1 MRFSLYNRKYL
12 NQYKGGILNLYAEI
26 ILNSEA
32 IEIDRPFT
40 YKVPL
45 DMEEKVKVGQI
56 VKVPFGVRSKPVE
69 GFILDLK
76 AEEEMKVS
84 FKMKNILSVENEEP
98 IITEDDLKLIN
109 FLREEYLCKYID
121 AIRLLIPVGI
131 LKGAKSKSRNVI
143 VFINDN
149 LEKIKNKDGYIEIID
164 FIKRNTGKYTKT
176 ELSKE
181 HGFSIYKLNKLMEH
195 GLIKSEEEI
204 VFRYNTREYNKD
216 VQKNLTVE
224 QSMAIKEIEES
235 EENLILLK
243 GVTGSG
249 KTEVY
254 MRIVEKTLEEG
265 KSAIVLVPEIAL
277 TPQMIER
284 FKGRFGSNVALF
296 HSKLS
301 DGERFDEWY
310 RVKEGKASLI
320 IGARSAIFL
329 PAKNLGLI
337 IIDEEH
343 ENTYKSDQ
351 NPKYQTKE
359 VAEYI
364 AKLKGCKVILG
375 SATPTIES
383 YYRAISGEMKLVE
396 LNHRV
401 DNKPMP
407 KMMLVDMREE
417 LRSGNKSLFSR
428 RLYASMKE
436 KLEKG
441 EQIILF
447 LNRRGFSTFVSCRSC
462 GYVFHC
468 EDCDISMTYHKNGF
482 LVCHYC
488 GKTKKQ
494 PNLCPKCG
502 SKYVKFF
509 GAGTER
515 VEEEVRRYFKNARIL
530 RMDVDTTRAKDSHE
544 KIYNAFKAREADIL
558 IGTQMVSKGLDFPNV
573 TLVGILAADMS
584 LNLPDYRAA
593 ERSFQII
600 TQVAGRA
607 GRGDKEGEVI
617 VQTYTPEHYSLQ
629 YAKKYDYENFYEKE
643 FTIRAMMGYPP
654 FGRILLINGSG
665 KNEDELRKQMIYLG
679 EKVKEKAEEF
689 GGLEVLGPTPCIIY
703 RIKENYRWQIIVK
716 GEFSSKFSKSIK
728 DILYD
733 KANNVYNDI
742 RVSMDINPN
751 SLS

>member
-1 MRFSLYNRKYL
+1 MPNNDELYHH
-12 NQYKGGILNLYAEI
+12 GII
-26 ILNSEA
+26 GM
-32 IEIDRPFT
+32 
-40 YKVPL
+40 KW
-45 DMEEKVKVGQI
+45 
-56 VKVPFGVRSKPVE
+56 GVRRYQKPD
-69 GFILDLK
+69 GSLTLAGK
-76 AEEEMKVS
+76 R
-84 FKMKNILSVENEEP
+84 
-98 IITEDDLKLIN
+98 KLAKD
-109 FLREEYLCKYID
+109 EYKLGNYAANQKYKKRI
-121 AIRLLIPVGI
+121 ATL
-131 LKGAKSKSRNVI
+131 
-143 VFINDN
+143 
-149 LEKIKNKDGYIEIID
+149 KNKDGYIEIID

-703 RIKENYRWQIIVK
+703 RIKENYRWQIIIK

>member
-84 FKMKNILSVENEEP
+84 FKMKSILSVENEEP
-98 IITEDDLKLIN
+98 VITEDDLKLIN

-364 AKLKGCKVILG
+364 AKLKGCKVTLG

-703 RIKENYRWQIIVK
+703 RIKENYRWQIIIK

>member
-45 DMEEKVKVGQI
+45 DMEEKAKVGQI

-84 FKMKNILSVENEEP
+84 FKMKSILSVENEEP
-98 IITEDDLKLIN
+98 VITEDDLKLIN

-149 LEKIKNKDGYIEIID
+149 LEKIKNKDGYIETID
-164 FIKRNTGKYTKT
+164 FIKKNTGKYTKT

-703 RIKENYRWQIIVK
+703 RIKENYRWQIIIK

>member
-84 FKMKNILSVENEEP
+84 FKMKSILSVENEEP
-98 IITEDDLKLIN
+98 VITEDDLKLIN

-544 KIYNAFKAREADIL
+544 KIYNTFKAREADIL

-703 RIKENYRWQIIVK
+703 RIKENYRWQIIIK

>member
-84 FKMKNILSVENEEP
+84 FKMKSILSVENEEP
-98 IITEDDLKLIN
+98 VITEDDLKLIN

-176 ELSKE
+176 EISKE

-343 ENTYKSDQ
+343 ENTYKSYQ

-364 AKLKGCKVILG
+364 AKLIGCKVILG

-703 RIKENYRWQIIVK
+703 RIKENYRWQIIIK

>member
-1 MRFSLYNRKYL
+1 
-12 NQYKGGILNLYAEI
+12 
-26 ILNSEA
+26 
-32 IEIDRPFT
+32 
-40 YKVPL
+40 
-45 DMEEKVKVGQI
+45 
-56 VKVPFGVRSKPVE
+56 
-69 GFILDLK
+69 
-76 AEEEMKVS
+76 
-84 FKMKNILSVENEEP
+84 
-98 IITEDDLKLIN
+98 
-109 FLREEYLCKYID
+109 
-121 AIRLLIPVGI
+121 
-131 LKGAKSKSRNVI
+131 
-143 VFINDN
+143 
-149 LEKIKNKDGYIEIID
+149 
-164 FIKRNTGKYTKT
+164 
-176 ELSKE
+176 
-181 HGFSIYKLNKLMEH
+181 MEH

-703 RIKENYRWQIIVK
+703 RIKENYRWQIIIK

>member
-56 VKVPFGVRSKPVE
+56 IKVPFGVRSKPVE

-84 FKMKNILSVENEEP
+84 FKMKSILSVENEEP
-98 IITEDDLKLIN
+98 VITEDDLKLIN

-364 AKLKGCKVILG
+364 AKLKGCKVTLG

-703 RIKENYRWQIIVK
+703 RIKENYRWQIIIK